1 MLVAFLLMALVFGVV
16 ADPLVSGPVEFNRD
30 IRPILSDRCY
40 FCHGPDK
47 GHRKADLRLDTRE
60 GLLGAPG
67 ETGSVVP
74 SKPDASELLERM
86 LSTDPDKRMPPPKSG
101 KDLSPAE
108 IALVRRWIE
117 QGAPYEGHWAFQAI
131 KRPKP
136 AVVAPEPIDGFVKAL
151 LAKKGLTMAGPTDR
165 RTLLRRLS
173 FDLTGL
179 PPTPEEVDAFVADRS
194 PDALAKQV
202 DRLLSSPR
210 HGERLAMWWLDLVR
224 YADTVGYHGD
234 QPVSVHPFR
243 QYVIDSFNANV
254 PFDRFT
260 REQIA
265 GDLLPG
271 AGDREKIASGY
282 NRLGMMSAEGGV
294 QPKEY
299 LAKYIAERVRNVSGV
314 WLGVTL
320 GCAECHDHKYDPFAT
335 REFYRME
342 AFFADINEKG
352 LYGGGTDWGPSMR
365 VPTKVQREELARI
378 ESDISKSRSEIS
390 KSDPRLTEA
399 YRKTLEAWKIL
410 EVRKPRSIGGAKL
423 ALRGPGSILASG
435 KNPPTDTHVME
446 IVAPAGGLAV
456 LRLEALP
463 ADGLPGRGPGRA
475 SNGNFVLTEIKARK
489 AGDAAAP
496 LLPFKSARATFEQN
510 GASAGNPWGRWVA
523 EAAID
528 NDAKGPGWGWA
539 IMEEA
544 GQANAAEFTLATPVP
559 AGTVLE
565 VSLVQ
570 NHPNPAHT
578 LGSYRL
584 MGASQAV
591 ESLVRPQSQDIVTIL
606 AKEPKSRTPDEV
618 AKFEASVA
626 RDMLDGSPVG
636 AELRRLE
643 KRKADIIAAAPTTL
657 VTERVMPR
665 TVKILARGNWMDEKG
680 EAVTPGTPA
689 VLGAFKP
696 RAALAD
702 RLDLANWVVS
712 PENPLTARVTAN
724 RIWKLLFGSGI
735 SRSLDDF
742 GAQGDWPS
750 HPELVDYLAGRLV
763 DSGWDLRALIRQVVL
778 SETYQQSSAS
788 PRAIRDADPYN
799 RLLARQG
806 RFRVDAEM
814 VRDNALAVSGLL
826 VEKIGGPSV
835 FPYQPPGYW
844 AYLNFPTR
852 EWSNDAGESKHR
864 RSVYVHWQR
873 QYLHPSL
880 AAFDAPSR
888 EECTAERTRSNTP
901 LQSLVLLND
910 PIHVEAARQL
920 AQRAQEIKGDDAER
934 LRQMFRWA
942 LQRQALPDE
951 NRVLA
956 SLLAGQ
962 RQHYKALP
970 ADAAALVSVGGFKP
984 APGIDVVELA
994 ALTGTARALLNLHE
1008 TITRE

>member
-1 MLVAFLLMALVFGVV
+1 
-16 ADPLVSGPVEFNRD
+16 
-30 IRPILSDRCY
+30 
-40 FCHGPDK
+40 
-47 GHRKADLRLDTRE
+47 
-60 GLLGAPG
+60 
-67 ETGSVVP
+67 
-74 SKPDASELLERM
+74 
-86 LSTDPDKRMPPPKSG
+86 MPPPKSG

-151 LAKKGLTMAGPTDR
+151 LAKKGLTMAGPIDR

-378 ESDISKSRSEIS
+378 EADILKSRSEIS
-390 KSDPRLTEA
+390 KSDPRVTEA

-410 EVRKPRSIGGAKL
+410 EVRKPRSLGGAKL
-423 ALRGPGSILASG
+423 AVRGPGSILASG
-435 KNPPTDTHVME
+435 KSPPTDTHVME

-456 LRLEALP
+456 LRLEVLP

-496 LLPFKSARATFEQN
+496 LLPFKSARATFEQT

-544 GQANAAEFTLATPVP
+544 GQANAAEFTLATAVP

-591 ESLVRPQSQDIVTIL
+591 ESLVRPQSPDIVTIL
-606 AKEPKSRTPDEV
+606 AKEPKSRTPEEV

-934 LRQMFRWA
+934 LKQMFRWA

>member
-1 MLVAFLLMALVFGVV
+1 
-16 ADPLVSGPVEFNRD
+16 
-30 IRPILSDRCY
+30 
-40 FCHGPDK
+40 
-47 GHRKADLRLDTRE
+47 
-60 GLLGAPG
+60 
-67 ETGSVVP
+67 
-74 SKPDASELLERM
+74 
-86 LSTDPDKRMPPPKSG
+86 
-101 KDLSPAE
+101 
-108 IALVRRWIE
+108 
-117 QGAPYEGHWAFQAI
+117 
-131 KRPKP
+131 
-136 AVVAPEPIDGFVKAL
+136 
-151 LAKKGLTMAGPTDR
+151 
-165 RTLLRRLS
+165 
-173 FDLTGL
+173 
-179 PPTPEEVDAFVADRS
+179 
-194 PDALAKQV
+194 
-202 DRLLSSPR
+202 
-210 HGERLAMWWLDLVR
+210 MWWLDLVR

-378 ESDISKSRSEIS
+378 EADISKSRSEIS
-390 KSDPRLTEA
+390 KSDPRVTEA

-489 AGDAAAP
+489 AGDATAP
-496 LLPFKSARATFEQN
+496 LLPFKSARATFEQT

-606 AKEPKSRTPDEV
+606 AKEPQSRTPDEV

>member
-1 MLVAFLLMALVFGVV
+1 MSSMLLAL
-16 ADPLVSGPVEFNRD
+16 ALTIAAQPQVSGPVEFNRD
-30 IRPILSDRCY
+30 IRPILSDRCN

-60 GLLGAPG
+60 GLLGTPG
-67 ETGSVVP
+67 NAGPVVP
-74 SKPDASELLERM
+74 GKPDASELLERIV
-86 LSTDPDKRMPPPKSG
+86 STDPDKRMPPPKSG
-101 KDLSPAE
+101 KDLSRAE

-117 QGAPYEGHWAFQAI
+117 QGAPYEGHWAFQSI
-131 KRPKP
+131 KRPNPPVKSS
-136 AVVAPEPIDGFVKAL
+136 EPIDGFVSGML
-151 LAKKGLTMAGPTDR
+151 VKKSMTMAPQTDR

-194 PDALAKQV
+194 PDAFAKQV
-202 DRLLSSPR
+202 DRLLASPR

-365 VPTKVQREELARI
+365 VPTKVQRDELARI
-378 ESDISKSRSEIS
+378 EADIVRSKADISKT
-390 KSDPRLTEA
+390 DPRLTEA
-399 YRKTLEAWKIL
+399 YRITLEAWKPL
-410 EVRKPRSIGGAKL
+410 EVRKQRSLGGAKL
-423 ALRGPGSILASG
+423 ALRGTGSILVSG

-446 IVAPAGGLAV
+446 VVAPPGGLAV
-456 LRLEALP
+456 LRLEVLP
-463 ADGLPGRGPGRA
+463 ADGLPARGPGRA
-475 SNGNFVLTEIKARK
+475 SNGNFVLTEIMARK
-489 AGDAAAP
+489 AGDPKAP
-496 LLPFKSARATFEQN
+496 VVPFTAARATFEQS

-528 NDAKGPGWGWA
+528 KDAKGPGWGWA

-544 GQANAAEFTLATPVP
+544 GQANAAEFTLGTPVP

-584 MGASQAV
+584 MGASRPV
-591 ESLVRPQSQDIVTIL
+591 ESLVRPQSPDIVTIL
-606 AKEPKSRTPDEV
+606 AKEPKSRTPEEV

-680 EAVTPGTPA
+680 ESVTPGTPA

-702 RLDLANWVVS
+702 RLDLANWVVA

-724 RIWKLLFGSGI
+724 RIWKLLFGSGL

-750 HPELVDYLAGRLV
+750 HPELLDYLAGRLV

-778 SETYQQSSAS
+778 SETYQQSSTS

-814 VRDNALAVSGLL
+814 VRDNALTVSGLL
-826 VEKIGGPSV
+826 VEQIGGPSV

-844 AYLNFPTR
+844 AYLNFPSR
-852 EWSNDAGESKHR
+852 EWSNDAGDSKHR

-920 AQRAQEIKGDDAER
+920 AHRAQSIKGDDAER
-934 LRQMFRWA
+934 LKQMFRWT
-942 LQRQALPDE
+942 LQRQALPEE

-956 SLLAGQ
+956 MLLDAQ

-970 ADAAALVSVGGFKP
+970 ADAAALVAVGGFKP
-984 APGIDVVELA
+984 LPGTDVVELA

>member
-1 MLVAFLLMALVFGVV
+1 
-16 ADPLVSGPVEFNRD
+16 
-30 IRPILSDRCY
+30 
-40 FCHGPDK
+40 
-47 GHRKADLRLDTRE
+47 
-60 GLLGAPG
+60 
-67 ETGSVVP
+67 
-74 SKPDASELLERM
+74 
-86 LSTDPDKRMPPPKSG
+86 
-101 KDLSPAE
+101 
-108 IALVRRWIE
+108 
-117 QGAPYEGHWAFQAI
+117 
-131 KRPKP
+131 
-136 AVVAPEPIDGFVKAL
+136 
-151 LAKKGLTMAGPTDR
+151 
-165 RTLLRRLS
+165 
-173 FDLTGL
+173 
-179 PPTPEEVDAFVADRS
+179 
-194 PDALAKQV
+194 
-202 DRLLSSPR
+202 
-210 HGERLAMWWLDLVR
+210 
-224 YADTVGYHGD
+224 
-234 QPVSVHPFR
+234 VHPFR

-496 LLPFKSARATFEQN
+496 LLPFKSARATFEQT

>member
-1 MLVAFLLMALVFGVV
+1 
-16 ADPLVSGPVEFNRD
+16 
-30 IRPILSDRCY
+30 
-40 FCHGPDK
+40 
-47 GHRKADLRLDTRE
+47 
-60 GLLGAPG
+60 
-67 ETGSVVP
+67 
-74 SKPDASELLERM
+74 
-86 LSTDPDKRMPPPKSG
+86 
-101 KDLSPAE
+101 
-108 IALVRRWIE
+108 
-117 QGAPYEGHWAFQAI
+117 
-131 KRPKP
+131 
-136 AVVAPEPIDGFVKAL
+136 
-151 LAKKGLTMAGPTDR
+151 
-165 RTLLRRLS
+165 
-173 FDLTGL
+173 
-179 PPTPEEVDAFVADRS
+179 
-194 PDALAKQV
+194 
-202 DRLLSSPR
+202 
-210 HGERLAMWWLDLVR
+210 
-224 YADTVGYHGD
+224 
-234 QPVSVHPFR
+234 
-243 QYVIDSFNANV
+243 
-254 PFDRFT
+254 
-260 REQIA
+260 
-265 GDLLPG
+265 
-271 AGDREKIASGY
+271 
-282 NRLGMMSAEGGV
+282 
-294 QPKEY
+294 
-299 LAKYIAERVRNVSGV
+299 
-314 WLGVTL
+314 
-320 GCAECHDHKYDPFAT
+320 
-335 REFYRME
+335 
-342 AFFADINEKG
+342 
-352 LYGGGTDWGPSMR
+352 
-365 VPTKVQREELARI
+365 
-378 ESDISKSRSEIS
+378 
-390 KSDPRLTEA
+390 
-399 YRKTLEAWKIL
+399 
-410 EVRKPRSIGGAKL
+410 
-423 ALRGPGSILASG
+423 
-435 KNPPTDTHVME
+435 
-446 IVAPAGGLAV
+446 
-456 LRLEALP
+456 
-463 ADGLPGRGPGRA
+463 
-475 SNGNFVLTEIKARK
+475 
-489 AGDAAAP
+489 
-496 LLPFKSARATFEQN
+496 
-510 GASAGNPWGRWVA
+510 
-523 EAAID
+523 
-528 NDAKGPGWGWA
+528 
-539 IMEEA
+539 
-544 GQANAAEFTLATPVP
+544 
-559 AGTVLE
+559 
-565 VSLVQ
+565 
-570 NHPNPAHT
+570 
-578 LGSYRL
+578 

>member
-1 MLVAFLLMALVFGVV
+1 
-16 ADPLVSGPVEFNRD
+16 
-30 IRPILSDRCY
+30 
-40 FCHGPDK
+40 
-47 GHRKADLRLDTRE
+47 
-60 GLLGAPG
+60 
-67 ETGSVVP
+67 
-74 SKPDASELLERM
+74 
-86 LSTDPDKRMPPPKSG
+86 
-101 KDLSPAE
+101 
-108 IALVRRWIE
+108 
-117 QGAPYEGHWAFQAI
+117 
-131 KRPKP
+131 
-136 AVVAPEPIDGFVKAL
+136 
-151 LAKKGLTMAGPTDR
+151 
-165 RTLLRRLS
+165 
-173 FDLTGL
+173 
-179 PPTPEEVDAFVADRS
+179 
-194 PDALAKQV
+194 
-202 DRLLSSPR
+202 
-210 HGERLAMWWLDLVR
+210 
-224 YADTVGYHGD
+224 
-234 QPVSVHPFR
+234 
-243 QYVIDSFNANV
+243 
-254 PFDRFT
+254 
-260 REQIA
+260 
-265 GDLLPG
+265 
-271 AGDREKIASGY
+271 
-282 NRLGMMSAEGGV
+282 
-294 QPKEY
+294 
-299 LAKYIAERVRNVSGV
+299 
-314 WLGVTL
+314 
-320 GCAECHDHKYDPFAT
+320 
-335 REFYRME
+335 
-342 AFFADINEKG
+342 
-352 LYGGGTDWGPSMR
+352 
-365 VPTKVQREELARI
+365 
-378 ESDISKSRSEIS
+378 
-390 KSDPRLTEA
+390 
-399 YRKTLEAWKIL
+399 
-410 EVRKPRSIGGAKL
+410 
-423 ALRGPGSILASG
+423 
-435 KNPPTDTHVME
+435 
-446 IVAPAGGLAV
+446 
-456 LRLEALP
+456 
-463 ADGLPGRGPGRA
+463 
-475 SNGNFVLTEIKARK
+475 
-489 AGDAAAP
+489 
-496 LLPFKSARATFEQN
+496 
-510 GASAGNPWGRWVA
+510 
-523 EAAID
+523 
-528 NDAKGPGWGWA
+528 
-539 IMEEA
+539 
-544 GQANAAEFTLATPVP
+544 
-559 AGTVLE
+559 
-565 VSLVQ
+565 
-570 NHPNPAHT
+570 
-578 LGSYRL
+578 
-584 MGASQAV
+584 
-591 ESLVRPQSQDIVTIL
+591 
-606 AKEPKSRTPDEV
+606 
-618 AKFEASVA
+618 
-626 RDMLDGSPVG
+626 
-636 AELRRLE
+636 
-643 KRKADIIAAAPTTL
+643 
-657 VTERVMPR
+657 
-665 TVKILARGNWMDEKG
+665 
-680 EAVTPGTPA
+680 
-689 VLGAFKP
+689 
-696 RAALAD
+696 LAD